1 MKKHILS
8 PLLTLVTLVL
18 TYAPMLFS
26 LLIGLRLWEMSTE
39 QKLGIAS
46 YPKDLFL
53 WGGLASLA
61 CAVFTA
67 YLAKVSLTS
76 RRNPA

>member
-1 MKKHILS
+1 MKKYILS
-8 PLLTLVTLVL
+8 PLLTLVTLGL
-18 TYAPMLFS
+18 TYAPMLVS
-26 LLIGLRLWEMSTE
+26 LLIGLLLWEMSTE

-46 YPKDLFL
+46 YPTDLFL
-53 WGGLASLA
+53 WGGLTALA

-67 YLAKVSLTS
+67 YLAKVSFAS